1 MDERDDLKGKKMEN
15 ELLTATDIAEILKV
29 SKRTVLERYAIRPDF
44 PNRISISKHRFWW
57 KREEIMIWLERNK
70 EKRATV

>member
-1 MDERDDLKGKKMEN
+1 MEWKMKQS
-15 ELLTATDIAEILKV
+15 ELLTATDIAEMLQV
-29 SKRTVLERYAIRPDF
+29 SKRTVLERYAVRPDF

-57 KREEIMIWLERNK
+57 KREEVMIWLERNK

>member
-1 MDERDDLKGKKMEN
+1 MNET
-15 ELLTATDIAEILKV
+15 ELLTATDVAEILKV

-44 PNRISISKHRFWW
+44 PSRIAISKRKFWW
-57 KREEIMIWLERNK
+57 KRSEVMVWLERNQ

>member
-1 MDERDDLKGKKMEN
+1 MKQSETND
-15 ELLTATDIAEILKV
+15 ELLTPEDVAKMLCL
-29 SKRTVLERYAIRPDF
+29 SKRTVLERYAVRPDF

-57 KREEIMIWLERNK
+57 KREEVMIWLERNK

>member
-1 MDERDDLKGKKMEN
+1 MNET
-15 ELLTATDIAEILKV
+15 ELLTATDVAEILKV

-44 PNRISISKHRFWW
+44 PSRIAISTRKFWW
-57 KREEIMIWLERNK
+57 KRSEVMVWLERNQ